1 MIVLASAHLA
11 VAAVLLGAALGK
23 IRDVRAF
30 ATTIA
35 GYRVMPAR
43 LALPAAV
50 AVLVTEVAAA
60 ALLLAP
66 GPRRW
71 GAVVAALLF
80 AVFLGAMGSVLRRG
94 LSVGCGCFGGR
105 DLVGPG
111 TMART
116 GVLLV
121 LALMAVAAGPAPF
134 APLQVPVAVALLGVA
149 FVLPV
154 LLPGRG
160 RHGPGGGRTGR
171 SGGPATRGRL
181 EQGPRPGTPFV
192 LEGAPERTADQVL
205 YALVSPGCGLCTT
218 MLPHFTAVAA
228 RMEVVLVSAAPKDGS
243 FGAGGPPLVVDPDV
257 YDRNDILWPPY
268 AVVTDRQGTVL
279 AAGGTADP
287 AQLQAVL
294 DSAASPHPS

>member
-1 MIVLASAHLA
+1 MIVLASAPLA

-30 ATTIA
+30 AATIE
-35 GYRVMPAR
+35 GYRVLPAR

-50 AVLVTEVAAA
+50 AVLVVEVVAA
-60 ALLLAP
+60 ALLMVPVTRLWA
-66 GPRRW
+66 
-71 GAVVAALLF
+71 AVAAVLLF

-134 APLQVPVAVALLGVA
+134 APLQVPVAAALLGVA
-149 FVLPV
+149 FGLP
-154 LLPGRG
+154 LLVPGRG
-160 RHGPGGGRTGR
+160 RHGPRGGRA
-171 SGGPATRGRL
+171 SGAAGTRGPL
-181 EQGPRPGTPFV
+181 EHGPRPGTPFA
-192 LEGAPERTADQVL
+192 LEGAPERTADRVL

-218 MLPHFTAVAA
+218 MLPHFTAMAA

-243 FGAGGPPLVVDPDV
+243 FGADGPPLVVDPDV

-268 AVVTDRQGTVL
+268 AVVTDRGGTVL
-279 AAGGTADP
+279 AAGGAADP

-294 DSAASPHPS
+294 DSAATPSPS

>member
-1 MIVLASAHLA
+1 MIVLASAPLA

-30 ATTIA
+30 AATIG
-35 GYRVMPAR
+35 GYRVLPAP

-50 AVLVTEVAAA
+50 AVLVVEVAAA

-66 GPRRW
+66 VTRPW
-71 GAVVAALLF
+71 GAVAAALLF

-134 APLQVPVAVALLGVA
+134 APLQVPVAAALLGVA
-149 FVLPV
+149 FVLP
-154 LLPGRG
+154 LLVPGRG
-160 RHGPGGGRTGR
+160 RHGPGGGRA
-171 SGGPATRGRL
+171 SGVTATRSPV
-181 EQGPRPGTPFV
+181 EHGPRPGTPFA

-218 MLPHFTAVAA
+218 MLPHFTAMAA

-243 FGAGGPPLVVDPDV
+243 FGSDGPPLVVDPDV

-268 AVVTDRQGTVL
+268 AVVTDRRGTVL
-279 AAGGTADP
+279 AAGGAADP
-287 AQLQAVL
+287 AQLRTVI
-294 DSAASPHPS
+294 DGAASPSPS